1 MKRLKV
7 CSFFVSKTHL
17 LTIILPYIN
26 EKISEGKNVK
36 IISQIDLSDDVE
48 KYIKTVKK
56 FDNESIKKICWN
68 NKNKIDKINEK
79 TILFFIGDENFIES
93 RDNKKLCEENVKCY
107 EIENIKSI
115 EKIIQKNEYYLK
127 TDGKFRIVKN
137 SQNEQISNTIKAQ
150 L

>member
-36 IISQIDLSDDVE
+36 IISQVDLNDDVK
-48 KYIKTVKK
+48 KYIKTVRML
-56 FDNESIKKICWN
+56 DNENIKNICWRK
-68 NKNKIDKINEK
+68 KNEIDDINEN
-79 TILFFIGDENFIES
+79 TIVFYIGDENFIES
-93 RDNKKLCEENVKCY
+93 KNNEKECEENIKCY
-107 EIENIKSI
+107 EIKNVSSM
-115 EKIIQKNEYYLK
+115 EKILQKNEYYLK
-127 TDGKFRIVKN
+127 TKGKFRINKN
-137 SQNEQISNTIKAQ
+137 SHNEQISNTIKAQ